1 MKFNLSNKV
10 AIITGGGSG
19 IGKAISKTLAQQ
31 GALVHILEL
40 NLENAKET
48 KLEIENEGGRAII
61 HQCNVAV
68 QQDVKSTI
76 ARIAEKDSIDI
87 LINNAGVAHV
97 GTIENTPEEDFD
109 RVYSVNVKGA
119 YNCIFAVIPHMKKR
133 GGVILNMASVAS
145 SVAVSDRFAYS
156 VSKGAILTMT
166 YSIAKD
172 YIGYG
177 IRCNSISP
185 ARIHTPFVDG
195 FLNKNYPGREEEM
208 FEKLSKTQPIGR
220 MGTPQEVADLALYLC
235 SDEAAFITG
244 TDVPIDGGFIK
255 LNG

>member
-48 KLEIENEGGRAII
+48 KLEIENDGGRAVI

-76 ARIAEKDSIDI
+76 ACIAEKDSIDI

-119 YNCIFAVIPHMKKR
+119 YNCIFAVIPHMK
-133 GGVILNMASVAS
+133 N
-145 SVAVSDRFAYS
+145 AV
-156 VSKGAILTMT
+156 
-166 YSIAKD
+166 
-172 YIGYG
+172 
-177 IRCNSISP
+177 
-185 ARIHTPFVDG
+185 
-195 FLNKNYPGREEEM
+195 
-208 FEKLSKTQPIGR
+208 
-220 MGTPQEVADLALYLC
+220 ALY
-235 SDEAAFITG
+235 
-244 TDVPIDGGFIK
+244 
-255 LNG
+255 